1 MTTFS
6 FEYEKVDGIPN
17 FDAIPADDLAAFFRT
32 ASTMRGSR
40 VKILKA
46 HFGCE
51 NQTATARQLSVLM
64 GYKNHNAINL
74 QYGSFA
80 KSLALEFGIHGDKY
94 KKQYF
99 DWLYFLVEFFPPSR
113 TESRKEWQLQLRK
126 IVVQALRQL
135 GW

>member
-6 FEYEKVDGIPN
+6 FEYEMVDGIPN

-32 ASTMRGSR
+32 ASAMRGSR

-80 KSLALEFGIHGDKY
+80 KSLAFEFGIPDKNSHPRS
-94 KKQYF
+94 F
-99 DWLYFLVEFFPPSR
+99 DWLRFLVHFSHPLQE
-113 TESRKEWQLQLRK
+113 ECQLHLKEN
-126 IVVQALRQL
+126 VVQALRQL